1 MEALPWIQAAIGIGK
16 IIQGSKTPQKP
27 PTLSYDEA
35 VQRASGVIDPMY
47 DIRAKEALDA
57 LNNQLVARG
66 FYGQRPGDTLV
77 MDKIGDLEA
86 QRIAQIAAM
95 ASDMVGRSEANALS
109 EWALA
114 QQGQRGDLSGG
125 LGILGMME
133 YIPSLQQVMQGI
145 FPKVTTPQTQQF
157 NLDPNIYKTAPRVDL
172 VPSNMRQKWIN
183 PYGGGFN
190 VTGIA

>member
-1 MEALPWIQAAIGIGK
+1 MEALPWIQAAVGIGR

-27 PTLSYDEA
+27 PTLGYDEA

-77 MDKIGDLEA
+77 MDKMGDLEA
-86 QRIAQIAAM
+86 HRIAQIAAM

-114 QQGQRGDLSGG
+114 QRGQMGDLSGG

-133 YIPSLQQVMQGI
+133 YIPSLQQVTQRI
-145 FPKVTTPQTQQF
+145 FPKAATPQTQQF
-157 NLDPNIYKTAPRVDL
+157 NLDPNI
-172 VPSNMRQKWIN
+172 
-183 PYGGGFN
+183 
-190 VTGIA
+190 